1 MKNIKTNF
9 ASSKLF
15 GYILAAF
22 SIFFWGI
29 TFVSTKY
36 LLSDFSSSEILFYRV
51 IAAFSCLWILHPKR
65 EKILMKDN
73 LLFALAALT
82 GVVFYQLME
91 NVAIHFT
98 NASNVSVIVSI
109 CPLFTAIISQIFLK
123 EKHLTFWFLLG
134 FVIAIT
140 GVTLVCLNGNKAL
153 EFNPKGDILALL
165 AGICWGFYSMII
177 SILNRRK
184 YNQICLARRIF
195 FFAVLFMTLIAVAGY
210 FLKHN
215 GIGAADSSTG
225 SAAIQSFYFDL
236 SKEINAVRFSNP
248 FNWINL
254 LFLGVVA
261 NGLCFAAWNKA
272 CQIAGTVKINCG
284 IYLISVVTI
293 VFAFFV
299 LGEKITILGAVGAL
313 ITILGLFI
321 SEKKA

>member
-248 FNWINL
+248 FNWIKVIPTMSTEVQNAT
-254 LFLGVVA
+254 GYDH
-261 NGLCFAAWNKA
+261 
-272 CQIAGTVKINCG
+272 AGEFE
-284 IYLISVVTI
+284 S
-293 VFAFFV
+293 
-299 LGEKITILGAVGAL
+299 
-313 ITILGLFI
+313 
-321 SEKKA
+321 